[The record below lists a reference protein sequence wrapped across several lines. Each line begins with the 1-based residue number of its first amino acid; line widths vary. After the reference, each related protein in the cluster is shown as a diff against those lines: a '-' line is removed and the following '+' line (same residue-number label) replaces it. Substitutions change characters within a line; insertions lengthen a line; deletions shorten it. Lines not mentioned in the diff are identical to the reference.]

1 MIYRCCDERRRR
13 RLRARPEL
21 NGIDYLEVVDGPQ
34 LAPKDRQRALRVL
47 FVNPLADPL
56 PLAAANL
63 RVDGGARVRGLRVV
77 GVERGP
83 AVNELIVALDRAGD
97 FSVYSL
103 RLVRDALAD
112 GPPPGIDPR
121 LAAIDFSFKTEC
133 IGASEYLT
141 EFDCEPAPAPPAP
154 RGPAPE
160 LDYLARDYQGLR
172 RLMLDRLSA
181 LLPGWRERSPAD
193 LGVLLVE
200 LLAYSADHL
209 AYAQD
214 AIAGEAYLG
223 TARRRVSVRR
233 HAALVDYAVHEG
245 CNARAWV
252 QLVVDADVPGP
263 LPAGTALLTRVAG
276 LPAAVPA
283 AAAGAAAAAAL
294 AVFET
299 MHAAPPLRV
308 AHNRIAFYTWSDE
321 RGRLPA
327 GATAATL
334 RGHLDLRVGDA
345 LVLEELRG
353 PATGLTAD
361 ADLRRRHAVRLT
373 RVRLADDPLE
383 QVAVTEVAWAIAD
396 ALPFDLVLA
405 APGLADM
412 AVARGNIVLA
422 DHGRTLEQPLG
433 APAPPRFEPPSV
445 EAATAECCG
454 PPAPTPIHPRFRPR
468 LDRGPLT
475 HADPLDLAAPAAAA
489 SVRDVARA
497 LPAVTVAAE
506 ADPAAVWRPRRD
518 LLRSDRRALAFVAEI
533 EDDERATLRFGD
545 DAHGARPRAGVAL
558 RARYRVGNGP
568 AGNLGAE
575 ALCHVVHDDPR
586 IVGVRNPLPATGG
599 AAPEPL
605 EDVRQKAPHALYR
618 QARAVTEAD
627 YAALAEAHPDVQRA
641 SAALRWTGSGYTASI
656 CVDRRGGLGLDAELR
671 AAVEAHVEP
680 LRMAGHD
687 LEVVPP
693 TDVPIELELD
703 VCVGPEHLRGDVK
716 LALQA
721 ALRRFFA
728 PDEFTFGQPVIVSRL
743 LAAAHAVPGVAA
755 VTVTTLRRQGQ
766 PDERVLAEG
775 LLRVGPREI
784 VRLDNDPNF
793 AERGVLRV
801 RTRGG
806 R

>member
-1 MIYRCCDERRRR
+1 MIYRCCDERRRS

-21 NGIDYLEVVDGPQ
+21 NGIDYLEVVDGPH
-34 LAPKDRQRALRVL
+34 LEPGSRQRTLRVH

-63 RVDGGARVRGLRVV
+63 RVDGGARVRGLRVTAV
-77 GVERGP
+77 ARGEAP
-83 AVNELIVALDRAGD
+83 GELVISLDRAGD
-97 FSVYSL
+97 FSIYSL
-103 RLVRDALAD
+103 RLVRDAVAD

-121 LAAIDFSFKTEC
+121 LAAIEFSFKTEC
-133 IGASEYLT
+133 VGASEYLT
-141 EFDCEPAPAPPAP
+141 EFDCKPAPALPAAP
-154 RGPAPE
+154 EPAPE
-160 LDYLARDYQGLR
+160 LDYLARDYQSLR
-172 RLMLDRLSA
+172 RLMLDRMSA
-181 LLPGWRERSPAD
+181 LVPGFRERSPAD
-193 LGVLLVE
+193 LGVTLVE
-200 LLAYSADHL
+200 LLAYAADHL

-233 HAALVDYAVHEG
+233 HAALVDYAMHEG

-263 LPAGTALLTRVAG
+263 VPAGTPLLTRVVG
-276 LPAAVPA
+276 QPAAI
-283 AAAGAAAAAAL
+283 AGADADAHVAGAL

-299 MHAAPPLRV
+299 MHDAPPLRV

-321 RGRLPA
+321 RCRLPA

-334 RGHLDLRVGDA
+334 RGHLALRVGDV

-373 RVRLADDPLE
+373 RVRQGDDPLE
-383 QVAVTEVAWAIAD
+383 QVPVTDVAWAIAD
-396 ALPFDLVLA
+396 ALPFPLVLSA
-405 APGLADM
+405 RGLADM

-422 DHGRTLEQPLG
+422 DHGRTTSEPLG
-433 APAPPRFEPPSV
+433 AAPPATLREPAPVDPD
-445 EAATAECCG
+445 CCA
-454 PPAPTPIHPRFRPR
+454 APTPAAIPPRFRPR
-468 LDRGPLT
+468 LARGPLT
-475 HADPLDLAAPAAAA
+475 HAEPVDLAAPAAAA
-489 SVRDVARA
+489 AARDVARA
-497 LPAVTVAAE
+497 LPAITVTQE

-518 LLRSDRRALAFVAEI
+518 LLRSDRRDLAFVAEI
-533 EDDERATLRFGD
+533 EDDERAALRFGD
-545 DAHGARPRAGVAL
+545 DVHGARPRAGVAL

-575 ALCHVVHDDPR
+575 TLCHIVRDDPR
-586 IVGVRNPLPATGG
+586 IVAVRNPLPATGG

-627 YAALAEAHPDVQRA
+627 YAALAEAHPAVQRA
-641 SAALRWTGSGYTASI
+641 SAALRWTGSWYTASI

-671 AAVEAHVEP
+671 AAVGAHVEP
-680 LRMAGHD
+680 YRMAGHD

-703 VCVGPEHLRGDVK
+703 VCVGPDHLRSDVK

-721 ALRRFFA
+721 ALRRFFE
-728 PDEFTFGQPVIVSRL
+728 PDNFTFGQPVIVSRL

-755 VTVTTLRRQGQ
+755 VTVTALQRQGQ